1 MAKTEKSD
9 VLHRDKEYVKF
20 VQLLRK
26 AEREG
31 RLDGDYVCTLCGMKF
46 QSVEDAHACCKV
58 TVA

>member
-1 MAKTEKSD
+1 MAKPDKSG
-9 VLHRDKEYVKF
+9 VLRRDKEYVKF

-31 RLDGDYVCTLCGMKF
+31 RLDGEYVCTLCGMKF
-46 QSVEDAHACCKV
+46 QASDDARACCRV